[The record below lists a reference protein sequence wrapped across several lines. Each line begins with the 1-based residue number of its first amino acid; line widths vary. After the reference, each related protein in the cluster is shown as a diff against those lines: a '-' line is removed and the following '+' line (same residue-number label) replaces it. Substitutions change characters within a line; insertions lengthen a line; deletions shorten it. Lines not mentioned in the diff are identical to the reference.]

1 MPNII
6 PEKPQSH
13 ISADFITK
21 LPLVQGYNSILVVCG
36 RFTKIVHFIAT
47 MEKTSAE
54 GLARIFWDYILKL
67 HSLPESIVLD
77 RGPQFTAEIM
87 KELNELLGIQIKL
100 STTYHSQTNGQTERV
115 NQELEQYLWVF
126 IDHQQEQWPEQLG
139 TAEFVYNN
147 KIYLAT
153 KVPPFKANYGQN
165 PRMGIKGKR
174 KERYEAVEKFAER
187 MRKIQEEAKVALERA
202 QEEMK

>member
-1 MPNII
+1 
-6 PEKPQSH
+6 
-13 ISADFITK
+13 
-21 LPLVQGYNSILVVCG
+21 
-36 RFTKIVHFIAT
+36 

-126 IDHQQEQWPEQLG
+126 IDHQQEQWPE
-139 TAEFVYNN
+139 
-147 KIYLAT
+147 
-153 KVPPFKANYGQN
+153 
-165 PRMGIKGKR
+165 
-174 KERYEAVEKFAER
+174 
-187 MRKIQEEAKVALERA
+187 
-202 QEEMK
+202 

>member
-1 MPNII
+1 
-6 PEKPQSH
+6 
-13 ISADFITK
+13 
-21 LPLVQGYNSILVVCG
+21 
-36 RFTKIVHFIAT
+36 

-100 STTYHSQTNGQTERV
+100 STTYHSQTNRQTERV

-126 IDHQQEQWPEQLG
+126 IDHQQEQWPE
-139 TAEFVYNN
+139 
-147 KIYLAT
+147 
-153 KVPPFKANYGQN
+153 
-165 PRMGIKGKR
+165 
-174 KERYEAVEKFAER
+174 
-187 MRKIQEEAKVALERA
+187 
-202 QEEMK
+202 